1 MRKISSTYHLIVAT
15 AFIGVLLTFSIFYLT
30 NMLTEQ
36 KNDVAPKCYDGS
48 VIESAEPFAHLRRN
62 IYQRQSALDLVQ
74 EYQYRVFGVV
84 NSKLVVAGKND
95 FLFEIEDAEHHYS
108 YIEDYIGNHA
118 FTEEEMAAILH
129 RLEQTKN
136 SYAERNAEY
145 LLVII
150 PNSQTVYKECM
161 PSYLGDI
168 DENTRLN
175 VLSNYLVE
183 HQFYDFIELSED
195 LRAAKGDG
203 LLYNNTENSLN
214 SLGSYYTY
222 KAVYQRFSPNV
233 LENTKLLERQNL
245 HFYQH
250 IMTGK
255 SVARKA
261 GLADVVENHTVSLS
275 NRTKLNYRFTRNTTA
290 FSSTFMLPY
299 YTPSELSDSPEL
311 LLQFSNAWERLQVE
325 PFFSNTFSK
334 VTYQTNLSDD
344 PVIFNVAK
352 PRVVIQFIY
361 ENELSQLL
369 P

>member
-1 MRKISSTYHLIVAT
+1 MRKMNSTYHLIVST
-15 AFIGVLLTFSIFYLT
+15 VFIGVLLTFSIFYLT

-36 KNDVAPKCYDGS
+36 KNGIAPTCYDGS
-48 VIESAEPFAHLRRN
+48 VIESSEPFSHLRRN
-62 IYQRQSALDLVQ
+62 IYQQQSSLDLVQ

-84 NSKLVVAGKND
+84 NSNLVVAGKND
-95 FLFEIEDAEHHYS
+95 FLFEIVDTEHQYN
-108 YIEDYIGNHA
+108 YIEDYIGNYA
-118 FTEEEMAAILH
+118 FTEEEMSLILH
-129 RLEQTKN
+129 RLEQTKL

-150 PNSQTVYKECM
+150 PNSQTVYSECM
-161 PSYLGDI
+161 PSFLGDI
-168 DENTRLN
+168 NENTRLN
-175 VLSNYLVE
+175 VMSNYLIE
-183 HQFYDFIELSED
+183 HDFHDFIDLTVD
-195 LRAAKGDG
+195 LRAAKDDG

-250 IMTGK
+250 IMAGK
-255 SVARKA
+255 RVAREA

-275 NRTKLNYRFTRNTTA
+275 NRTKLNYRFTRSTA
-290 FSSTFMLPY
+290 NFSSTFMLPY
-299 YTPSELSDSPEL
+299 YTPSEISDSPEL
-311 LLQFSNAWERLQVE
+311 LLQFSNTWEQLQIE

-334 VTYQTNLSDD
+334 VTYQTDLSDD

-352 PRVVIQFIY
+352 PKVVIQFIY